1 MSNTIITIILSF
13 NVILLVLFFVMKLH
27 NSIVKRASDNLQRF
41 ADEEQKGMLVDG
53 DMEKIRH
60 ALSDRTIPDAYKNR
74 ETVQIETPHCR
85 LTVVRK
91 SVLDKKTNT
100 VGVVVEAKHH
110 KGLLNI
116 SPLQLLDNTGE
127 KTFCVRN
134 DNDKLIGF
142 FTPYHVI
149 VVNLETLQCTQ
160 TIENDDCENG
170 VEISVTEYTKDGV
183 SVKQQT
189 LKVHPFMDA
198 PEFIAEYYLREFKG
212 AFRHEL

>member
-27 NSIVKRASDNLQRF
+27 NSMIKRASDNIKRYE
-41 ADEEQKGMLVDG
+41 DEEQKGLLADG
-53 DMEKIRH
+53 DIEKIRH
-60 ALSDRTIPDAYKNR
+60 VLSDRTVRTEYRNR
-74 ETVQIETPHCR
+74 ETALIETPHCR
-85 LTVVRK
+85 LTVIRK
-91 SVLDKKTNT
+91 SGLDKKTNM
-100 VGVVVEAKHH
+100 VGVIVEAMYH
-110 KGLLNI
+110 KGLLNL
-116 SPLQLLDNTGE
+116 SPLQMLDNTGD

-134 DNDKLIGF
+134 DNEKLIGF

-149 VVNLETLQCTQ
+149 VVNLETLQCTR
-160 TIENDDCENG
+160 TIENDDCENCM
-170 VEISVTEYTKDGV
+170 EISVSEYTKDGI

>member
-27 NSIVKRASDNLQRF
+27 NSMIKRASDNLKRYE
-41 ADEEQKGMLVDG
+41 DEEQKGLLADG

-60 ALSDRTIPDAYKNR
+60 VLSNRTVPAEYRNRATAL
-74 ETVQIETPHCR
+74 IETPHCQ
-85 LTVVRK
+85 LTVVQK
-91 SVLDKKTNT
+91 SVLDKKTKV
-100 VGVVVEAKHH
+100 VGVILETKRH
-110 KGLLNI
+110 KGLLNL

-134 DNDKLIGF
+134 DNEKLIGF

-149 VVNLETLQCTQ
+149 VVNLETFQCTQ
-160 TIENDDCENG
+160 TIESDDCEHG
-170 VEISVTEYTKDGV
+170 KEINVVEYTKDGI
-183 SVKQQT
+183 SVKHKT

-212 AFRHEL
+212 GFQA